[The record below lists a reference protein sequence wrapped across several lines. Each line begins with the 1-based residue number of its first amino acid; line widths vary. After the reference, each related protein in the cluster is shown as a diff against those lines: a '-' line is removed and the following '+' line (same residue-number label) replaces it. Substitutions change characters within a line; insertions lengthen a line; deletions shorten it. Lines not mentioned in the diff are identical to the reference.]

1 MSDQLT
7 ELEQRVYH
15 YMIDFLAANTYQP
28 SIRDI
33 ARQFHIKSTKTVS
46 DLLHA
51 LERKGYIERDE
62 SRSRGVRLLG
72 FSGGGQ
78 TQPIPFYGRIHAGT
92 PSVSPDD
99 RRGFITVDRRF
110 LPTHDVYFLKVKG
123 DSMAGRG
130 ILDGDYVMVSPSL
143 SPKDGN
149 IIAARLGEEAT
160 IKTLAHREGRIVLEP
175 ANPKDEAIEISP
187 NEDFGVLGV
196 VCGVYRPFWEQL
208 EEPTDSNGSE
218 DGPAHALADGPSNN
232 GPSHNGPSHNGPS
245 HNGPF
250 GG

>member
-1 MSDQLT
+1 MSEQLT

-78 TQPIPFYGRIHAGT
+78 TQPVPFYGRIHAGA
-92 PSVSPDD
+92 PSLLPED
-99 RRGFITVDRRF
+99 RKGFITIDRRF
-110 LPTHDVYFLKVKG
+110 LPTNDTFFLKVKG
-123 DSMAGRG
+123 DSMVGRG
-130 ILDGDYVMVSPSL
+130 ILDGDFVLISPSL
-143 SPKDGN
+143 TPKDGD
-149 IIAARLGEEAT
+149 IVAARLGEEAT
-160 IKTLAHREGRIVLEP
+160 IKTLAHLDGTIVLEP
-175 ANPKDEAIEISP
+175 ANENDSSMQVSP
-187 NEDFGVLGV
+187 SDDFAVLGV

-208 EEPTDSNGSE
+208 EEPVATNG
-218 DGPAHALADGPSNN
+218 ATHASAN
-232 GPSHNGPSHNGPS
+232 GPTKEPAKEPIPG
-245 HNGPF
+245 
-250 GG
+250 